1 VVLPDLRENG
11 APVTFDA
18 RTWKLHDGLM
28 QLARE
33 SGLDAFRVVCKRGP
47 EGETI
52 IALVVGEKSA
62 GAAKKSRS

>member
-1 VVLPDLRENG
+1 
-11 APVTFDA
+11 
-18 RTWKLHDGLM
+18 M

-52 IALVVGEKSA
+52 IALVVGEKNA
-62 GAAKKSRS
+62 GATKKSRS